1 MRLGGWGV
9 GGWGGG
15 RLQHSCVVGCM
26 KESPMSGIQ
35 WSCQMVGQSSE
46 GAANDRTQCRM
57 YPRVRQYYM
66 NMSIYEGHYMNVNIH
81 MLILWYVS
89 IQECQYI
96 IYESRMCECRK
107 MNNIDAFMLRVSI
120 LAFGNVWLS
129 TFTKRGRLSFRRK
142 IPRQTFFGESFIRM
156 GSKSWKRK
164 CHKNKEDPCT
174 LKTADLS
181 YSVYSPVH
189 GFV

>member
-1 MRLGGWGV
+1 
-9 GGWGGG
+9 
-15 RLQHSCVVGCM
+15 
-26 KESPMSGIQ
+26 MSGIQ

-46 GAANDRTQCRM
+46 GAANDRTQCRI

-66 NMSIYEGHYMNVNIH
+66 NMSIYEGHYMKVIIWMSIYVCWYYECVNTG
-81 MLILWYVS
+81 MS
-89 IQECQYI
+89 IYDI
-96 IYESRMCECRK
+96 WKSICECRK

-174 LKTADLS
+174 LKTADPS
-181 YSVYSPVH
+181 HSVYSPVH

>member
-1 MRLGGWGV
+1 
-9 GGWGGG
+9 
-15 RLQHSCVVGCM
+15 
-26 KESPMSGIQ
+26 MSGIQ

-57 YPRVRQYYM
+57 YPRVDTSILYEYVNLWRSLYECQYTYADIM
-66 NMSIYEGHYMNVNIH
+66 ICVNTGMSIYNI
-81 MLILWYVS
+81 WKS
-89 IQECQYI
+89 I
-96 IYESRMCECRK
+96 CECRK

-129 TFTKRGRLSFRRK
+129 TFTKRASLSFRRK

-174 LKTADLS
+174 LKTADPS
-181 YSVYSPVH
+181 HSVYSPVH
-189 GFV
+189 GFL